1 MQPATPDHLAFDR
14 RSAPVRRRPQLG
26 EADCPLPLRTGR
38 DLIWD
43 FFLFYFGICFCFP
56 SWLLKCCNLQHFL
69 AKCTYFTLVCQH
81 HQHRF
86 QHPPHVQPTSPASP
100 ANWLPASHG
109 KSEDSNTGKLIPV
122 KHLKRGGSPPMM
134 IEKVTMAAPP
144 MMIEKV

>member
-1 MQPATPDHLAFDR
+1 MLAQDK
-14 RSAPVRRRPQLG
+14 S
-26 EADCPLPLRTGR
+26 TGR

-43 FFLFYFGICFCFP
+43 FFLFYFGNFFCFP

-69 AKCTYFTLVCQH
+69 AKCTYFTLVRQH

-122 KHLKRGGSPPMM
+122 KHLKRGGSPPHDD
-134 IEKVTMAAPP
+134 
-144 MMIEKV
+144 